1 MSATALQ
8 PLLALREGLAA
19 ARRQPRLAL
28 GFSALTWTIHL
39 LGWALFAA
47 GHDSSSAVLAVV
59 LHGLGSGLYLA
70 GLIWLIEGLT
80 RLGLALSAG
89 RTLHWRALCRWHGR
103 QSRHL
108 VVGLLNTGL
117 ALAATALAGFMS
129 WSLVLFLL
137 PALSILPALL
147 GLTAM
152 LAMGMS
158 QLFNPCLVLEERLSP
173 SRAFGRGVELL
184 RQHWRGLLG
193 LSPLLLGIL
202 LLPFVLGLLAE
213 AVGAGLGVA
222 ITALAMVAALPL
234 LATTVTAAYRQISGT
249 AFTAEAR

>member
-1 MSATALQ
+1 LTAL
-8 PLLALREGLAA
+8 
-19 ARRQPRLAL
+19 
-28 GFSALTWTIHL
+28 
-39 LGWALFAA
+39 
-47 GHDSSSAVLAVV
+47 
-59 LHGLGSGLYLA
+59 
-70 GLIWLIEGLT
+70 
-80 RLGLALSAG
+80 
-89 RTLHWRALCRWHGR
+89 
-103 QSRHL
+103 
-108 VVGLLNTGL
+108 
-117 ALAATALAGFMS
+117 
-129 WSLVLFLL
+129 
-137 PALSILPALL
+137 
-147 GLTAM
+147 

-184 RQHWRGLLG
+184 SQHWRGLLG

>member
-1 MSATALQ
+1 MSATALR
-8 PLLALREGLAA
+8 PLLALREGLSAV
-19 ARRQPRLAL
+19 RRQPRLAL

-47 GHDSSSAVLAVV
+47 GHDSSSAVLAVL

-89 RTLHWRALCRWHGR
+89 RTLGWPHLCRWHGR

-137 PALSILPALL
+137 PALSSFPALL
-147 GLTAM
+147 GLLAM
-152 LAMGMS
+152 LAMGLS
-158 QLFNPCLVLEERLSP
+158 QLFNPCLVLEEQLSP
-173 SRAFGRGVELL
+173 SRAFGRGVDLL
-184 RQHWRGLLG
+184 VHHWRGLLG
-193 LSPLLLGIL
+193 LTPVLLAIL
-202 LLPFVLGLLAE
+202 LLPFALGLLAE
-213 AVGAGLGVA
+213 VVGAGLGVA
-222 ITALAMVAALPL
+222 ITALAMVAAFPL

-249 AFTAEAR
+249 AFTSAAR